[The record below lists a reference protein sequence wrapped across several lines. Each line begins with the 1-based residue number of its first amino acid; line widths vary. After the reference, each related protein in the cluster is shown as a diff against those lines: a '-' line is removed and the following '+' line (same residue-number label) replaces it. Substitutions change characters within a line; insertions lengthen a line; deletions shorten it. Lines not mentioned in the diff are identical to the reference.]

1 MAVHLPILQ
10 IVVPLIAAPVCLLL
24 RRSVLVWAFATAVA
38 WAVLGMTAL
47 LLTRVLDTGTIS
59 YALGNWSA
67 PWGIEYRIDT
77 VNAFVLLLVAFIGA
91 VVLLY
96 APPSAAREIP
106 HDRHYLFYAAYL
118 LCLTGLLGIA
128 ITGDAFNL
136 FVFLEISSLSTY
148 ALISLGEDR
157 RALTASY
164 QYLVMGT
171 VGATFILIGVGLLY
185 MATGTL
191 NMADL
196 AVRLGPVLG
205 TRTVLAAFAFL
216 SVGLCLKLALF
227 PLHMWLPN
235 AYCYAP
241 SLVTAF
247 LAATATKVSIYVLL
261 RFVFTVFGP
270 RFAFET
276 VGLQVVLLPLS
287 LLAVFAASTVA
298 IFQTN
303 IKRMLAWS
311 SVAQVGYIMLGVA
324 FVSVNGAGPEVR
336 FGPGSL
342 NGLTAGVV
350 HVFNHAVMKGALFLC
365 LGCIA
370 LRVGSVNLDDMRGLG
385 RRMPVTTAAFVL
397 GGLSLIGVPLTVG
410 FISKWYLVLAAL
422 EKGWWPVAVLILLGS
437 LLAVVYVWRVVEVA
451 YFRKPAEPDAMNEA
465 PLLMHVPM
473 WILIAATLY
482 FGVST
487 SLTVGVARRAAG
499 WLLGVAP

>member
-1 MAVHLPILQ
+1 MSAHLPALQ

-24 RRSVLVWAFATAVA
+24 RRRMLAWAFATAVA
-38 WAVLGMTAL
+38 WTVLGIAAL
-47 LLTRVLDTGTIS
+47 LLVRVLAAGTIS
-59 YALGNWSA
+59 YALGSWSA
-67 PWGIEYRIDT
+67 PWGIEYRIDA
-77 VNAFVLLLVAFIGA
+77 VNAFVLLLVASIGA
-91 VVLLY
+91 VVLVY
-96 APPSAAREIP
+96 APHSAAREIP

-118 LCLTGLLGIA
+118 MCLTGLLGIA

-136 FVFLEISSLSTY
+136 FVFIEIASLSTY

-157 RALTASY
+157 RALTAAY

-171 VGATFILIGVGLLY
+171 VGATFILIGVGFLY

-241 SLVTAF
+241 SMVTSF

-261 RFVFTVFGP
+261 RFIFTVFGP
-270 RFAFET
+270 RFAFDT
-276 VGLQVVLLPLS
+276 IGIQVVLLPLS
-287 LLAVFAASTVA
+287 LLGIFAASTVA
-298 IFQTN
+298 VFQTN
-303 IKRMLAWS
+303 VKRMLAWS
-311 SVAQVGYIMLGVA
+311 SVAQVGYMMLGVGL
-324 FVSVNGAGPEVR
+324 VSVSGSGPDLR

-342 NGLTAGVV
+342 NGLTAGIV
-350 HVFNHAVMKGALFLC
+350 HLFNHAVMKGALFLGM
-365 LGCIA
+365 GCIA
-370 LRVGSVNLDDMRGLG
+370 LRVGSVQLDDMQGLG
-385 RRMPVTTAAFVL
+385 RRMPVTMAAFVL

-422 EKGWWPVAVLILLGS
+422 EKGWWPVAVLVLLGS
-437 LLAVVYVWRVVEVA
+437 LLAVVYIWRVVEVA
-451 YFRKPAEPDAMNEA
+451 YFRKPPVPTGVDEA
-465 PLLMHVPM
+465 PMLMHVPM

-482 FGVST
+482 FGFST
-487 SLTVGVARRAAG
+487 SFTVGVARQAAG